1 MPVLQPKH
9 PNVQKDFLMIDRN
22 LARGVF
28 LALIA
33 LAFGLGAFQ
42 YPIGRFAHAGPGLFP
57 LMVSSLLL
65 LIAVITIVR
74 SRYVA
79 PVPLTFNPRN
89 IALILGALCAFA
101 LVSKFVNM
109 TLGIVAMVF
118 IAGVAG
124 RANSWKRNVKISIG
138 LIAIAFA
145 FQKLLGLSLPLY

>member
-1 MPVLQPKH
+1 M
-9 PNVQKDFLMIDRN
+9 
-22 LARGVF
+22 
-28 LALIA
+28 
-33 LAFGLGAFQ
+33 
-42 YPIGRFAHAGPGLFP
+42 
-57 LMVSSLLL
+57 MVSSLLL

-74 SRYVA
+74 SRYVV
-79 PVPLTFNPRN
+79 PVPVTFNPRN
-89 IALILGALCAFA
+89 IALILGSLCAFA

-138 LIAIAFA
+138 LIAIAVA

>member
-1 MPVLQPKH
+1 
-9 PNVQKDFLMIDRN
+9 MIDRN
-22 LARGVF
+22 LARGIF
-28 LALIA
+28 LAVIA

-65 LIAVITIVR
+65 LIAVFTIVR
-74 SRYVA
+74 WRYAA

-124 RANSWKRNVKISIG
+124 RANSWKRNVKIAIG

-145 FQKLLGLSLPLY
+145 FQKLLGVSLPLY

>member
-1 MPVLQPKH
+1 
-9 PNVQKDFLMIDRN
+9 MIDRN

-33 LAFGLGAFQ
+33 LAFGLGALQ

-57 LMVSSLLL
+57 LMVSCLLL

-74 SRYVA
+74 SRYVER
-79 PVPLTFNPRN
+79 VPLSFNPKN
-89 IALILGALCAFA
+89 IALLLGALCAFT

-118 IAGVAG
+118 IAGIAC
-124 RANSWKRNVKISIG
+124 RANSWKRNVNMSIG
-138 LIAIAFA
+138 LMAIAFA

>member
-1 MPVLQPKH
+1 
-9 PNVQKDFLMIDRN
+9 MIDRN
-22 LARGVF
+22 LARGVC

-33 LAFGLGAFQ
+33 LAFGLGAFE

-74 SRYVA
+74 SRYVER
-79 PVPLTFNPRN
+79 VPLTFNPRN

-145 FQKLLGLSLPLY
+145 FQKLLGVSLPLY